1 MCFVGRVVHTSSQ
14 FPQSSVGICQG
25 ETGASKQY
33 MYGIYWRCT
42 YSKLKINM
50 YSACT
55 HGTTI
60 DRLTHRYKDKE
71 TEREGEGK
79 AGLCCVT

>member
-1 MCFVGRVVHTSSQ
+1 
-14 FPQSSVGICQG
+14 
-25 ETGASKQY
+25 